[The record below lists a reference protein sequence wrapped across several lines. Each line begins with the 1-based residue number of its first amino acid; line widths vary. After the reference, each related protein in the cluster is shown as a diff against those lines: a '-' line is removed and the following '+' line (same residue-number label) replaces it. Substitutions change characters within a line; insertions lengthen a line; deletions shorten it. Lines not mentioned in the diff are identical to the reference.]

1 MPKINKAIKNKYA
14 FGVYKPNK
22 NCKPIAYNG
31 TKYLSK
37 TQCMMLEGI
46 SRKELDEYLLKEEVK
61 EEIVDL
67 PEEDEPKLVG
77 LEDLL

>member
-1 MPKINKAIKNKYA
+1 
-14 FGVYKPNK
+14 
-22 NCKPIAYNG
+22 
-31 TKYLSK
+31 
-37 TQCMMLEGI
+37 MMLEGI

-61 EEIVDL
+61 EAIVDL

>member
-14 FGVYKPNK
+14 FDVYKPNK
-22 NCKPIAYNG
+22 NCKPIAYKG

-46 SRKELDEYLLKEEVK
+46 SRKELDEYLLKA
-61 EEIVDL
+61 
-67 PEEDEPKLVG
+67 EDEPKLV
-77 LEDLL
+77 